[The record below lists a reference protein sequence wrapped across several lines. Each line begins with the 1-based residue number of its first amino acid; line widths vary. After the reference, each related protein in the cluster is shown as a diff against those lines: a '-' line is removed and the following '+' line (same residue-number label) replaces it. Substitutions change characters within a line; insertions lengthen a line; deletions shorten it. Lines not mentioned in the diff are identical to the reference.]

1 LKLIE
6 KEIEDWI
13 KPYAT
18 IVGEKIDVDIDLKKK
33 NPVKYFLRLTLPNKF
48 QDYGIALHS
57 YWINYNI
64 PKSKIRER
72 KNDDEELPEEEFTRV
87 NWQDFYKLKD
97 FPFKL
102 NAAVTN
108 SVEWKKPNEQL
119 NNELYPGEGLMDEEH
134 LKSFVNI
141 VNELYGNQEIE
152 VFYTLLSTQDCNKD
166 LMFGGRINDL
176 PKLFE
181 KENLRLTP
189 SLIYPKERNWVINTD
204 YDLSFSTIGGET
216 KLIDELA
223 KQNKNEIFKVEY

>member
-1 LKLIE
+1 MKLIE

-97 FPFKL
+97 VPFKL
-102 NAAVTN
+102 NAAVTD